1 MPPVSVTMHPVKL
14 PVVDPLAVLD
24 AAAELDELAELD
36 AGLLVLLAVDELLPH
51 AAISSAVAAAATVAA
66 NEVCFIRFLH
76 WTSVPT
82 PGYGQGVPLHRLPG
96 DYFVGVSSGR
106 GRARLRPPRC
116 QIATRL
122 SASLR
127 FSRATGRWPDPEP
140 VTGCLC
146 AELSAL
152 LLK

>member
-76 WTSVPT
+76 WTRCRR
-82 PGYGQGVPLHRLPG
+82 PGTGKAFPCTDCPEIISLAYQAVGGGAYCDHLVAKSRPDCLLACGLAGQ
-96 DYFVGVSSGR
+96 S
-106 GRARLRPPRC
+106 
-116 QIATRL
+116 
-122 SASLR
+122 
-127 FSRATGRWPDPEP
+127 ATGR
-140 VTGCLC
+140 
-146 AELSAL
+146 AL
-152 LLK
+152 GR